1 REQDLAQ
8 LPDTLA
14 TRLGIA
20 TGEYAGEKIVAAA
33 ADDGT
38 AATPPLVPPATQ
50 PGEWRP
56 TPPAFTAGL
65 YTHYPQV
72 RPFVLRSAAQSRS
85 SPPPALTSAAYLN
98 ALDEVQAISSAPS
111 PTRTTAPTD
120 TAPS

>member
-1 REQDLAQ
+1 GGSGGAK
-8 LPDTLA
+8 PA
-14 TRLGIA
+14 P
-20 TGEYAGEKIVAAA
+20 AAA
-33 ADDGT
+33 ADGT
-38 AATPPLVPPATQ
+38 AAPPPLVPPAPQ

-72 RPFVLRSAAQSRS
+72 RPFVLKNAAQFRS

-98 ALDEVQAISSAPS
+98 ALAEVKAISSAPS